1 MTSIRPRALPLL
13 AVAVVLAACG
23 GGDTTDPATTTS
35 PAMTTPATT
44 GADPTSDVEPST
56 PADPTEAATPS
67 DATSP
72 TGTSAPTGDTSP
84 APDATPVEA
93 RPGFAILAID
103 GGPTF
108 EVELSECVVAPD
120 EGLPDGSFSAFGS
133 TDTLGLT
140 ISHTVMPTGDIVGAS
155 SLGYTDSDALGLAT
169 FPTDDFT
176 VDGGTVAGPTTFNVL
191 GGEVEGLEQDDTGT
205 VTFAC

>member
-1 MTSIRPRALPLL
+1 MTSIHHRALPLL

-23 GGDTTDPATTTS
+23 GGDPADPATTTS
-35 PAMTTPATT
+35 PAATT
-44 GADPTSDVEPST
+44 TTGVDPTTDVEPST
-56 PADPTEAATPS
+56 SADQTVAATPS
-67 DATSP
+67 DATTPSSTP
-72 TGTSAPTGDTSP
+72 APTGDTSP
-84 APDATPVEA
+84 PPDATPVEA
-93 RPGFAILAID
+93 RPGFAVLAID

-120 EGLPDGSFSAFGS
+120 EGLPDGSFAAYGS

-140 ISHTVMPTGDIVGAS
+140 LAHTVMPTGDIVGAS
-155 SLGYTDSDALGLAT
+155 SIGYTDSAVLGLAT
-169 FPTDDFT
+169 FPTDEFT
-176 VDGGTVAGPTTFNVL
+176 VDGGTVAGPTTFDVL